1 MKMSVC
7 SLIDI
12 VLLWKRDIYRE
23 ILAINHN
30 ERERDVPRFFCPLW
44 WGTLLLLHV
53 NIQKQNPILSYENF
67 AFCDLSLT
75 LFWLIIDQIQSHL
88 HYKAVTVCVKCE
100 SPVSSEDQSKA
111 ENLHDITDKTH
122 YALNTGMKFLWKQP
136 LLAHLGPP
144 QHLMTSCS
152 VIWSLWLF

>member
-7 SLIDI
+7 FLIDI
-12 VLLWKRDIYRE
+12 VLLWERDIYCE
-23 ILAINHN
+23 ILAINRN
-30 ERERDVPRFFCPLW
+30 ERETSQDFPVPFDER
-44 WGTLLLLHV
+44 LLLLHV

-75 LFWLIIDQIQSHL
+75 LFWLIIDRIQSHL

-122 YALNTGMKFLWKQP
+122 
-136 LLAHLGPP
+136 
-144 QHLMTSCS
+144 
-152 VIWSLWLF
+152 